1 MYTFCPHGTLYT
13 NALQTVIY
21 LSAMHLP
28 GLQNFIG
35 YVPHDQDTVSRP
47 FIVMYV
53 DKLHKMIQSIT
64 TLKVNE
70 QEAKMVQQ
78 CTLSGG
84 SCHGDINYS
93 IIQGS
98 RKHVTSAWDI
108 GHGHF
113 AGEAKV
119 SL

>member
-1 MYTFCPHGTLYT
+1 
-13 NALQTVIY
+13 
-21 LSAMHLP
+21 MHLP
-28 GLQNFIG
+28 GFQNFIG
-35 YVPHDQDTVSRP
+35 YVPHDQDTLSRP
-47 FIVMYV
+47 FILTYV

-64 TLKVNE
+64 TFKANE

-78 CTLSGG
+78 CTFSGG
-84 SCHGDINYS
+84 SCRGDTKYS

-113 AGEAKV
+113 AVEANV
-119 SL
+119 SLQERQVNNAAMNKR